1 MTHSFLLLSS
11 GVGGEVTR
19 RWRQPKERERGR
31 GKSRHRFLPL
41 SSLPPRPSLPAS
53 PFWWVDVPR
62 PHALVRGPETM
73 GFSPLTVCWLS
84 SQLLVFQ
91 VLSSSQ
97 STGNEPLSA
106 SPLPEGFLLG
116 LVWKLHPD
124 TEEAPPR

>member
-1 MTHSFLLLSS
+1 MTHSFLFLSS
-11 GVGGEVTR
+11 GVGEEVTR
-19 RWRQPKERERGR
+19 RWRQPKERERAR
-31 GKSRHRFLPL
+31 AKSRHRFLPL
-41 SSLPPRPSLPAS
+41 SSLPPWPSLPAS

-62 PHALVRGPETM
+62 PHALVQGPETM
-73 GFSPLTVCWLS
+73 GFSPLTFFGLS